1 VSLEGLID
9 LLRVGVHHGT
19 SADNYRLIL
28 SSGGIRWNDGEFP
41 FSFGASPLS
50 NCYDLGAI
58 SLFDF
63 ETPSPETIFDAL
75 SQMKWET
82 VLFRHRPAILL
93 GIRRKDL
100 PGQLIKYA
108 EAKRRCGLGGIIP
121 HIEVCHVGTIPI
133 SAVFQTIVASR
144 SDTVDYHTDYTFR
157 RYDGFRI
164 PECDLTEWT

>member
-1 VSLEGLID
+1 VSLEALID

-28 SSGGIRWNDGEFP
+28 SSGGIRRNDGEFP
-41 FSFGASPLS
+41 FSFGESPLS
-50 NCYDLGAI
+50 NCYDLRAI

-63 ETPSPETIFDAL
+63 ETPSTETIFDTL

-100 PGQLIKYA
+100 PGQLIEYA

-121 HIEVCHVGTIPI
+121 DIEVCHIGTIPI

-157 RYDGFRI
+157 RYNGFRI
-164 PECDLTEWT
+164 PESDLAEWT

>member
-1 VSLEGLID
+1 MSLEALID

-19 SADNYRLIL
+19 STENYRLIL
-28 SSGGIRWNDGEFP
+28 SSGEIRWNDGESS
-41 FSFGASPLS
+41 FSFPQSPLS
-50 NCYDLGAI
+50 NCYDLRAI

-63 ETPSPETIFDAL
+63 ETPSTETIFDSL

-82 VLFRHRPAILL
+82 VLFRHRPSILL

-100 PGQLIKYA
+100 PGQLIEYA
-108 EAKRRCGLGGIIP
+108 EAKRRCGHGGIIP
-121 HIEVCHVGTIPI
+121 HIEVCHIGPIPI

-164 PECDLTEWT
+164 PESDLAKWT